1 MIHFLLDSSLG
12 LLLIFFGIRF
22 SQHIARVKNLESFNF
37 GEYGRLQL
45 IALIKRFILLKLF
58 LEIYTIVKNYNNPS
72 KHNSIHFFFRKT
84 RIC

>member
-37 GEYGRLQL
+37 GEYGMLQFT
-45 IALIKRFILLKLF
+45 ALIKIFTTKYLLKYYL
-58 LEIYTIVKNYNNPS
+58 YIVYLYYYN
-72 KHNSIHFFFRKT
+72 
-84 RIC
+84 